1 MRGAPI
7 IQAIIIMMVLSLL
20 GFAGMHYIQ
29 GGVHGMPHDFTDNP
43 SSDAVVL
50 KSGEIPIEMECYFS
64 DQPESYSFSKP
75 GKEGAD
81 KLILKAAGSDENPVF
96 HELLLQG
103 ETDNILWLDVTWADQ
118 KPDGNYFVQLVISV
132 GNEEPLTRTF
142 RSRSNSLQ
150 GTIELELSNLK
161 NDE

>member
-7 IQAIIIMMVLSLL
+7 IQAVIIIMVLGLL
-20 GFAGMHYIQ
+20 GFAGMHFIQ
-29 GGVHGMPHDFTDNP
+29 GDVHGMSHDSADKP
-43 SSDAVVL
+43 SSDTVVFQ
-50 KSGEIPIEMECYFS
+50 SGEIPIEVECYFS
-64 DQPESYSFSKP
+64 DQPENYSFSKP

-81 KLILKAAGSDENPVF
+81 EIILKAAGSESPVF

-103 ETDNILWLDVTWADQ
+103 EADNVLWLDVTWADQ
-118 KPDGNYFVQLVISV
+118 KPRGHYFVQLVVSV